1 MSKSQTLKSRGES
14 ANKTAVSRDLSRIEG
29 KIGQINKSLST
40 VTDLGRISSETKR
53 LAGKR
58 DGLVTFMDET
68 NERQVGVLVSG
79 QLFQLVKY

>member
-1 MSKSQTLKSRGES
+1 M
-14 ANKTAVSRDLSRIEG
+14 AVARDLSEIDR

-40 VTDLGRISSETKR
+40 VTDLGKISSGTTR